1 MNVTQ
6 IVGQQIGQPTTNQQV
21 NATISG
27 ISPARAARIPE
38 WLEMI
43 RQCCERD
50 ARGALPALPSKPA
63 GDNGDAEGK
72 GHERMGLH
80 DAARP

>member
-21 NATISG
+21 NASISG

-38 WLEMI
+38 WMEML
-43 RQCCERD
+43 RECARED
-50 ARGALPALPSKPA
+50 AAALPALPSKPA